1 MNKFS
6 SKKNAFLF
14 LGGILL
20 ILVFA
25 GSAHAAEK
33 QYLKSPDKNQT
44 VILANDDYFPTLLNC
59 IDDAQNEIF
68 ISMFSF
74 KAGKHRN
81 SYPDKILIHLGKA
94 AQRGVKVYVILEDTG
109 NLHDEI
115 TSQNRKTGNLLAG
128 KGIKVYY
135 DNARTTTHTKL
146 ILIDQRLIFIGS
158 HNFTQA
164 ALKYNNE
171 ISLLMN
177 RPDLAKNVRNY
188 ILKIIKEGQ

>member
-1 MNKFS
+1 MRKYF
-6 SKKNAFLF
+6 FL
-14 LGGILL
+14 LLNGILL
-20 ILVFA
+20 IIIYTRNANAV
-25 GSAHAAEK
+25 EK
-33 QYLKSPDKNQT
+33 SYLNLSDKCQT
-44 VILANDDYFPTLLNC
+44 VILTNDNYFPTLLKC
-59 IDDAQNEIF
+59 IDEAQNEIL

-74 KAGKHRN
+74 KAGRHKN
-81 SYPDKILIHLGKA
+81 SYPDRILIHLAKA
-94 AQRGVKVYVILEDTG
+94 AQRGIKVYIILEDTG
-109 NLHDEI
+109 NIHDEI
-115 TSQNRKTGNLLAG
+115 TDRNRQTGNLLAR

-146 ILIDQRLIFIGS
+146 IVIDQRLIFLGS

-171 ISLLMN
+171 ISVLMN